1 MKLEDMSATATALL
15 TAFGL
20 KVIGAIVALAVG
32 RWLIRLSIRL
42 VQAALRRHGIDPL
55 LERYAGTALD
65 VALSVVLV
73 VAILGFFGVETTSFA
88 ALVAA
93 LGIAIGAAW
102 SGVLANFAGG
112 VFLVALRPFKA
123 GDHVKVAGVEGTVR
137 DIGLFATTLVQGDN
151 VVAFI
156 GNAKILGD
164 TVINWSAHPY
174 RRVDRTAQLAHSVD
188 VSDAVRRLKDAIA
201 RIPNTLPDPAPEV
214 EVLEFT
220 TRGPVLAARA
230 FAPDGHYWQVYF
242 DINRAIVDTFGEAG
256 YPVPEDPV
264 LMRHPA

>member
-1 MKLEDMSATATALL
+1 
-15 TAFGL
+15 
-20 KVIGAIVALAVG
+20 VVG
-32 RWLIRLSIRL
+32 RWLIRVCIRMTK
-42 VQAALRRHGIDPL
+42 AALSRQGIDPL
-55 LERYAGTALD
+55 LERYAGTTID
-65 VALSVVLV
+65 VVLTVVLV

-102 SGVLANFAGG
+102 SGVLANLAGG

-151 VVAFI
+151 GVAFV
-156 GNAKILGD
+156 GNAKVLGD
-164 TVINWSAHPY
+164 TVINWSAQPY

-188 VSDAVRRLKDAIA
+188 VGDAARRLKEAIA

-220 TRGPVLAARA
+220 SRGPVLAARA
-230 FAPDGHYWQVYF
+230 YAHDDHYWQVYF

-264 LMRHPA
+264 LMRRPA